1 MFRRFKAPTLS
12 SLGLQ
17 KLAYDVMHRRYRF
30 RQFVGIAFLFVLTFM
45 GAPGKLGALGY
56 WLFYAGVALAVPGM
70 AIRLWAS
77 GHVKKDKALA
87 TSGPYGY
94 VRHPLYVGNH
104 LITFGFCLAS
114 GLWWSLPAWLVIG
127 LIFYPGTIKH
137 EDEVLRRLFGKSW
150 ENWRA
155 RTYALIPRL
164 TPYKPG
170 QTGEWS
176 FSQSLRINGE
186 PVIILILVL
195 CLFFLASGLR

>member
-1 MFRRFKAPTLS
+1 MFRRLKAPSLS

-17 KLAYDVMHRRYRF
+17 KLAFDLMHRRYRF
-30 RQFVGIAFLFVLTFM
+30 RQFVGIGFLFVLTFM
-45 GAPGKLGALGY
+45 GDPGKLGELGRTLY
-56 WLFYAGVALAVPGM
+56 FIGLGFILPGM
-70 AIRLWAS
+70 LIRLWAS
-77 GHVKKDKALA
+77 GHVKKDKRLA

-137 EDEVLRRLFGKSW
+137 EDEVLHRLFGKDW
-150 ENWRA
+150 EDWRA
-155 RTYALIPRL
+155 RTMALIPRL

-170 QTGEWS
+170 ETGEWS
-176 FSQSLRINGE
+176 FSQSLRVNGE
-186 PVIILILVL
+186 PIILLILGL
-195 CLFFLASGLR
+195 CLYFLYLSLH

>member
-1 MFRRFKAPTLS
+1 MFRRLKAPTLS

-17 KLAYDVMHRRYRF
+17 KLAYDLMHRRYRF
-30 RQFVGIAFLFVLTFM
+30 RQFVGIGFLFVLTVL
-45 GAPGKLGALGY
+45 GEPGKLGELGR
-56 WLFYAGVALAVPGM
+56 WLFYAGVAITIPGM
-70 AIRLWAS
+70 LIRLWAS
-77 GHVKKDKALA
+77 GHVKKDKRLA

-137 EDEVLRRLFGKSW
+137 EDEVLHRLFGKSW
-150 ENWRA
+150 EDWRA
-155 RTYALIPRL
+155 RTHALIPRL

-170 QTGEWS
+170 QAGEWS
-176 FSQSLRINGE
+176 FSQSLRVNGE

-195 CLFFLASGLR
+195 CLFFLSRGLH

>member
-1 MFRRFKAPTLS
+1 MFRRLKAPTLS

-17 KLAYDVMHRRYRF
+17 KLAHDLMHRRYRF
-30 RQFVGIAFLFVLTFM
+30 RQFVGIAFLFVLTFL
-45 GAPGKLGALGY
+45 GAPGKLGELGR
-56 WLFYAGVALAVPGM
+56 WLFYIGVAITIPGM
-70 AIRLWAS
+70 LIRLWAS

-114 GLWWSLPAWLVIG
+114 GLWWSLPVWLVIG

-137 EDEVLRRLFGKSW
+137 EDGVLHRLFGKSW
-150 ENWRA
+150 EDWRA
-155 RTYALIPRL
+155 RTHALIPRL

-170 QTGEWS
+170 ETGEWS
-176 FSQSLRINGE
+176 FSQSLRVNGE

-195 CLFFLASGLR
+195 CLFFLSIGLR

>member
-1 MFRRFKAPTLS
+1 MFRRLKAPTLS

-17 KLAYDVMHRRYRF
+17 KLAHDLMHRRYRF

-45 GAPGKLGALGY
+45 GAPGKLGELGR
-56 WLFYAGVALAVPGM
+56 WLYYVGVAITIPGM
-70 AIRLWAS
+70 LIRLWAS

-114 GLWWSLPAWLVIG
+114 GLWWSLPAWVVIG
-127 LIFYPGTIKH
+127 LVFYPGTIKH
-137 EDEVLRRLFGKSW
+137 EDAVLHRLFGKSW
-150 ENWRA
+150 EDWRA
-155 RTYALIPRL
+155 RTHALIPRL

-170 QTGEWS
+170 ETGEWS
-176 FSQSLRINGE
+176 FSQSLRVNGE

-195 CLFFLASGLR
+195 CLFFLSIGLR

>member
-1 MFRRFKAPTLS
+1 MFRRLKAPSLS

-17 KLAYDVMHRRYRF
+17 KLAFDLMHRRYRF
-30 RQFVGIAFLFVLTFM
+30 RQFVGIGFLFVLTFM
-45 GAPGKLGALGY
+45 GDPGKLGDPGKILYFTGLGFI
-56 WLFYAGVALAVPGM
+56 LPGM
-70 AIRLWAS
+70 LIRLWAS
-77 GHVKKDKALA
+77 GHVKKDKQLA

-137 EDEVLRRLFGKSW
+137 EDEVLHRLFGKDW

-155 RTYALIPRL
+155 RTLALIPRL

-170 QTGEWS
+170 EKGDWS
-176 FSQSLRINGE
+176 FSQSLRVNGE
-186 PVIILILVL
+186 PVILLILGL
-195 CLFFLASGLR
+195 CLAFLYTGLH